1 MDQHSTYM
9 RRCFQLAV
17 KSEGFTK
24 SNPMVGSIIVHNNK
38 IIGEGYH
45 RQFGENHAEVNAI
58 NSVKDKTLLPKSTL
72 YVSLEPCAHHGKTPP
87 CAQLIISMKI
97 PRVVLAVRD
106 TNPKVSGKG
115 VEMLK
120 NNGVEVIEGVLEDEA
135 RELNRSF
142 FINQLYSRP

>member
-1 MDQHSTYM
+1 
-9 RRCFQLAV
+9 
-17 KSEGFTK
+17 
-24 SNPMVGSIIVHNNK
+24 
-38 IIGEGYH
+38 
-45 RQFGENHAEVNAI
+45 
-58 NSVKDKTLLPKSTL
+58 
-72 YVSLEPCAHHGKTPP
+72 CAHHGKTPP

-142 FINQLYSRP
+142 FINQLYSRPYIILKWAQSRDGFIDIYREPSDKKKPTIISNCLTHTIVHKFRTKVQGIL